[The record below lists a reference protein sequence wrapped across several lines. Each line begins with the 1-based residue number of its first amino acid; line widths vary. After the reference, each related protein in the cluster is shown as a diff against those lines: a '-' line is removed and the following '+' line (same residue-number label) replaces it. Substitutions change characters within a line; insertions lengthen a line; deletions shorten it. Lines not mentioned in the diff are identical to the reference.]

1 MSATQTNGTE
11 TQSDQTESAL
21 IDIGKVTIDPGC
33 AYLLNGNSARRYQIL
48 PFTKIDGKLYV
59 ACRENDDQAVSRILA
74 RQIKNHPPLVFKYAE
89 ADALNAQILEI
100 YGTASPVPSAADSAE
115 ESAAVAA
122 SKELIDAAIIDG
134 ASDIHIEPGSEIMT
148 CRFRTNGVM
157 KIFQRRQMEDHAT
170 LVSRIKVL
178 GNMDISEKRLPQDG
192 KLSYSFRG
200 GQRQVDIRIASIPT
214 KYGEKLTL
222 RLIGA
227 TVIPDDVRVLGMRDE
242 HRDILY
248 EGLEKPQGMILVTGP
263 TGSGKSTTLYSCLR
277 RLVARGDLSIL
288 SLEDPV
294 EYDLEGVTQVE
305 ISSDRTTFAKGL
317 RSALRHDPDV
327 LLVGE
332 IRDAETAS
340 IAFRASITGH
350 LVLSTLHTNSC
361 AATLTRLVDMG
372 VEPYMV
378 GSTLRAVMAQRL
390 ARKLCSSC
398 ATPRPAKEGELKTLR
413 LAPDTALTVYDPV
426 GCFRC
431 GGSGYKGRVGIYDV
445 IEINNVLGD
454 LMPKNPNE
462 AEIRAAIASYTPST
476 MLLDA
481 TYKIHAGQ
489 TSLSEVLR
497 VIDLDS

>member
-1 MSATQTNGTE
+1 MAQVASPKDDLLE
-11 TQSDQTESAL
+11 V
-21 IDIGKVTIDPGC
+21 GKITVDPAC
-33 AYLLNGNSARRYQIL
+33 AYVIAGSAARRFQVL
-48 PFTKIDGKLYV
+48 PFTKIGNKFYV
-59 ACRENDDQAVSRILA
+59 ACRKNDQDSAQRLMAKHLEPGDELICKFCDPDGLEKEILKIYGSAAAAQAV
-74 RQIKNHPPLVFKYAE
+74 QNNE
-89 ADALNAQILEI
+89 D
-100 YGTASPVPSAADSAE
+100 
-115 ESAAVAA
+115 SAAVQA
-122 SKELIDAAIIDG
+122 SKEILDAAIIDG
-134 ASDIHIEPGSEIMT
+134 ASDIHIEPGPEILI

-157 KIFQRRQMEDHAT
+157 KIFSRRQMEDHAT

-192 KLSYSFRG
+192 KLSYAFRG
-200 GQRQVDIRIASIPT
+200 GEREIDVRIASIPT
-214 KYGEKLTL
+214 KYGEKLTM

-227 TVIPDDVRVLGMRDE
+227 TVIPDNVAALGMRKDHE
-242 HRDILY
+242 TILY
-248 EGLEKPQGMILVTGP
+248 EALEKPQGMILVTGP
-263 TGSGKSTTLYSCLR
+263 TGSGKSTTLYSCLQ
-277 RLVARGDLSIL
+277 RLVSKGNLSIL

-294 EYDLEGVTQVE
+294 EYDLLGVTQVE
-305 ISSDRTTFAKGL
+305 ISQDRTTFAKGL

-332 IRDAETAS
+332 IRDAETAA

-390 ARKLCSSC
+390 TRKLCSFC
-398 ATPRPAKEGELKTLR
+398 RDQRQANEHELKILKLPPGTQLNIS
-413 LAPDTALTVYDPV
+413 DPV

-431 GGSGYKGRVGIYDV
+431 AGSGYKGRMGIYDV
-445 IEINNVLGD
+445 IEVGQVLAE
-454 LMPKNPNE
+454 LMPSNPNE
-462 AEIRAAIASYTPST
+462 AEIRRAIATYTNSS

-481 TYKIHAGQ
+481 THKLHEGL
-489 TSLSEVLR
+489 TSFEEVLR

>member
-1 MSATQTNGTE
+1 MQQAVAPTPDEKTE
-11 TQSDQTESAL
+11 L
-21 IDIGKVTIDPGC
+21 IEIDKVTIDPAT
-33 AYLLNGNSARRYQIL
+33 AYLLPGSIARRFHVL
-48 PFTKIDGKLYV
+48 PFTQIDERLYV
-59 ACRENDDQAVSRILA
+59 ACRENDEANAMRIIA
-74 RQIKNHPPLVFKYAE
+74 RHIKDHPKLVFKYAE
-89 ADALNAQILEI
+89 ADTLSKEILDI
-100 YGTASPVPSAADSAE
+100 YGDASATPAVAAESSE

-122 SKELIDAAIIDG
+122 SKELLDAAIIDG
-134 ASDIHIEPGSEIMT
+134 ASDIHIEPGPEIMT

-157 KIFQRRQMEDHAT
+157 KVFQKRDMEDHPT

-200 GQRQVDIRIASIPT
+200 GQREVDCRIASIPT

-227 TVIPDDVRVLGMRDE
+227 TKIPDDVRVLGMRDA

-248 EGLEKPQGMILVTGP
+248 EAIAKPQGMVLVTGP
-263 TGSGKSTTLYSCLR
+263 TGSGKSTTLYSCLQ

-305 ISSDRTTFAKGL
+305 ISSDRTTFAKAL

-327 LLVGE
+327 ILVGE
-332 IRDAETAS
+332 IRDAETAA

-390 ARKLCSSC
+390 ARKLCKECSQ
-398 ATPRPAKEGELKTLR
+398 PRPATEGEIKTLR
-413 LAPDTALTVYDPV
+413 LVPGTNLNVHEPI

-431 GGSGYKGRVGIYDV
+431 GGTGYKGRIGLYDV
-445 IEINNVLGD
+445 IEIEQALTD
-454 LMPKNPNE
+454 LMPSNPKE
-462 AEIRAAIASYTPST
+462 AEIRECIAGYTPST

-481 TYKIHAGQ
+481 TYKLHQGL
-489 TSLSEVLR
+489 TSIEEVLR
-497 VIDLDS
+497 VVDLDT